1 MPPTWQ
7 LDGIE
12 ESVESSNSWWHVNS
26 SAIAHVV
33 WKLGHEYIWCWET
46 GCTQKPTKIHV
57 LLVQSRQTTCY
68 THVYITF
75 QRKEK
80 LQYPKINIQYV
91 LFCQRSTPEA
101 QYSACLVL
109 SAFNTRSSIFSM
121 FCFVSVQHP
130 KFNIQFAKFI
140 FHTTMFNIDIW
151 ITDVLYMTLIR
162 TMFI

>member
-1 MPPTWQ
+1 MFVGWNWGKRWEFKLMMTCKQQCHCTCSLEIGTWIHMM
-7 LDGIE
+7 LRDRL
-12 ESVESSNSWWHVNS
+12 H
-26 SAIAHVV
+26 
-33 WKLGHEYIWCWET
+33 
-46 GCTQKPTKIHV
+46 TKTNKNTRFVGTISTNDV
-57 LLVQSRQTTCY
+57 LYSCIYYLST
-68 THVYITF
+68 
-75 QRKEK
+75 QRKASISED
-80 LQYPKINIQYV
+80 QYPV
-91 LFCQRSTPEA
+91 CF
-101 QYSACLVL
+101 VL